1 MDTALCDV
9 IISCFYILL
18 LIFLRLS
25 KSLGFIFYHVISH
38 SSNLSMTKIA
48 YATKVFFKHY
58 WLNLMIKVVFICFVR
73 LLKVGP
79 YSGWIVIPVA
89 REGRLVSRTVL

>member
-1 MDTALCDV
+1 M
-9 IISCFYILL
+9 
-18 LIFLRLS
+18 FLHPLAHFFAS
-25 KSLGFIFYHVISH
+25 IKKFGFIFYHVISH

-58 WLNLMIKVVFICFVR
+58 WLNLMIKVVFIRFVR

-79 YSGWIVIPVA
+79 CSGWIVIPGA